1 MITDISSYQVDWG
14 VARNFGEKTLW
25 VAGILLVTWGLA
37 KAAKWAFAKL
47 VDRIPFFQKQS
58 GSGESIGISLGTI
71 VSLLIWLLGLIAVLQ
86 RLGLD
91 NVIKPLQTLL
101 DQVMGFI
108 PNIIGAGVILFVGL
122 VVARIVKQLVQTTL
136 STINLDAWA
145 AKGGVDKVT
154 GSNTISR
161 TIATVCHVLII
172 IPIAIAALQTL
183 GISAISEP
191 ATKVLGTILSSI
203 PLIIGASILL
213 GIAWL
218 IARWVASLVE
228 EILPDLGFDGAV
240 RAVGILPATSSPTRI
255 VSTICT
261 TAIMMF
267 FAIAAT
273 RMLNFGE
280 LSSILN
286 NVLELGGRVI
296 FGSVIIAVG
305 FLLANVLASVI
316 ASSGKG
322 GMGGSIVRY
331 AVIGLFLAMGLS
343 QMGIGGPIV
352 EMAFGAIVVAAAA
365 AGAIAFG
372 LGGRDAAARALEKMQ
387 ADVPTPKAR
396 ATKAK

>member
-387 ADVPTPKAR
+387 VDVPTPKAR

>member
-240 RAVGILPATSSPTRI
+240 RAVGILPETSSPTRI